1 MRDVE
6 KFLRCEPTVYYMH
19 FFPYMPFK
27 QSSNK
32 DVTNS
37 EIRATARWLT
47 FPAHL
52 LFGANWIDKIRSVQ
66 QNVLLNNIFHSWL
79 YKSMPTFIGIR
90 GYFIAI

>member
-1 MRDVE
+1 
-6 KFLRCEPTVYYMH
+6 
-19 FFPYMPFK
+19 MPFI

-47 FPAHL
+47 LPSHL

-66 QNVLLNNIFHSWL
+66 QNF
-79 YKSMPTFIGIR
+79 
-90 GYFIAI
+90 